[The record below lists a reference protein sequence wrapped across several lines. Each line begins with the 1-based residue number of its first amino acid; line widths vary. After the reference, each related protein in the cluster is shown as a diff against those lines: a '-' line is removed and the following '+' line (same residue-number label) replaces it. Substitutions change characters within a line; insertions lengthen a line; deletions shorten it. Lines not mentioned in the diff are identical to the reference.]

1 MFTTTISLAPPLA
14 RPKRRLP
21 DTRPHGFAAGTLL
34 QTITGPRAIERIMA
48 GDLLLDA
55 DGQIVELRSMRQH
68 HATATDLVEISPA
81 ALGLG
86 LAPARRPA
94 ALVVGRGQKLGM
106 RDWRTDL
113 IYGKPAMTE
122 AQTLV
127 DSLTVHPPSHDAR
140 LYVPGFDRD
149 CVVLANGLP
158 ALVRAPEHC
167 APINEH

>member
-14 RPKRRLP
+14 RPKPRQH
-21 DTRPHGFAAGTLL
+21 DTRLQGFAAGTRL
-34 QTITGPRAIERIMA
+34 QTITGPRAVERIMA

-55 DGQIVELRSMRQH
+55 DGQIIELRSICRRQ
-68 HATATDLVEISPA
+68 ASAPDLVEISPA

-86 LAPARRPA
+86 LTPAQRPA
-94 ALVVGRGQKLGM
+94 ALIVGRHQKLGM

-122 AQTLV
+122 AQSLV
-127 DSLTVHPPSHDAR
+127 DSVTVQRPVRGAA
-140 LYVPGFDRD
+140 LYDLGFDRD

-158 ALVRAPEHC
+158 ALVRALQP
-167 APINEH
+167 